1 MHHPDGPR
9 PTVPTRRRLPE
20 APTPRASRRSFA
32 CLNSTAGLTS
42 RLQLRT
48 SSTAI
53 FHLPDRVAWTNKGRK
68 WSLSAVTLMPRAAYR
83 PSFRGSPSSH
93 CTSIR
98 SGPPTMD
105 CMDISAR
112 RSVSRRENFNFKGLR
127 YPLHCQFLA
136 LSRAVEKIKVNQLLV
151 RESCLIRQPLEIVHD
166 FRT

>member
-68 WSLSAVTLMPRAAYR
+68 SSLSAVTLMPRAAYR

-93 CTSIR
+93 CTFDPIR
-98 SGPPTMD
+98 SPD
-105 CMDISAR
+105 
-112 RSVSRRENFNFKGLR
+112 NGL
-127 YPLHCQFLA
+127 HGHKCETIGQQESEF
-136 LSRAVEKIKVNQLLV
+136 QL
-151 RESCLIRQPLEIVHD
+151 
-166 FRT
+166 